1 MAVNDRRERTRML
14 AMAAGIDLTDSE
26 IAAMAELLCG
36 LIDTIDEA
44 AAGFGADAPE
54 PLMRP
59 GSSRW
64 Q

>member
-1 MAVNDRRERTRML
+1 ML
-14 AMAAGIDLTDSE
+14 AAAAGISLDDAE

-44 AAGFGADAPE
+44 AAGFGDDAPE
-54 PLMRP
+54 PLVRP

>member
-1 MAVNDRRERTRML
+1 MAVDDKRERTRML
-14 AMAAGIDLTDSE
+14 AAAAGISLDDAE

-44 AAGFGADAPE
+44 AAGFGDDAPE
-54 PLMRP
+54 PLVRP